1 MLKKTVK
8 NAVVGFLI
16 GMVTGNVIAILTG
29 TSDTGGVTFASQKLL
44 DISGGNGVVAML
56 LQTLFSG
63 LYGAVCFAGM
73 SLYEAERLSLAA
85 ATALHCA
92 LIVLLFI
99 PISLLLGWVGSIV
112 ETVIIASIQI
122 AAFFMIW
129 LILWKILNHQNS
141 ISNPTVALP
150 VYRYG
155 TGRYAQR
162 GSGKWRFGACRLQPR
177 QFQGANQKG
186 QHRRTDYRLRRQKVS
201 ACRRS
206 FLCRRE
212 PQRQ

>member
-1 MLKKTVK
+1 MF
-8 NAVVGFLI
+8 VGNL
-16 GMVTGNVIAILTG
+16 IAILTG
-29 TSDTGGVTFASQKLL
+29 GISPDSFIPMTPQLIGIAQGNTG
-44 DISGGNGVVAML
+44 VAL
-56 LQTLFSG
+56 ALQTLFSG

-129 LILWKILNHQNS
+129 LILWAIYKKQVKELNEMQ
-141 ISNPTVALP
+141 
-150 VYRYG
+150 
-155 TGRYAQR
+155 
-162 GSGKWRFGACRLQPR
+162 K
-177 QFQGANQKG
+177 QFSEEENK
-186 QHRRTDYRLRRQKVS
+186 DK
-201 ACRRS
+201 
-206 FLCRRE
+206 
-212 PQRQ
+212 